1 MLSSNQKTILKPIK
15 LSGIGLHNGVIADLI
30 IKPGDENFGINFCR
44 VDINKNE
51 LITANFKNVI
61 EPILCTKIANENG
74 ISVSTVEHL
83 MAAFFGEG
91 IDNAL
96 VEINAS
102 EIPILDGSAS
112 EFVEAIRSAGI
123 KEQSAQR
130 QFIFVNKKIEVRE
143 GKKFISIEPSNND
156 LIIDFEIIYQN
167 PLIRTRRKEF
177 KLSQNKLSEI
187 YNSRTFC
194 LYEDIDLIKSKG
206 LAKGG
211 SLENAIVV
219 KDNEILNDDGL
230 RNRHEFVYHKIL
242 DCIGDLMLS
251 GNRIIGHVKT
261 SQGGHALTNKLLL
274 RFFSDKSNW
283 TLKTSKSINKNAQI
297 NEKLKKP
304 ISVSI

>member
-1 MLSSNQKTILKPIK
+1 MLTAYQKTINRPIK
-15 LSGIGLHNGVIADLI
+15 LTGVGLHNGLNADLVI
-30 IKPGDENFGINFCR
+30 NPAKENFGIKFCR
-44 VDINKNE
+44 VDLSENNLIN
-51 LITANFKNVI
+51 ANFKNVV
-61 EPILCTKIANENG
+61 EPILCTKISNKDG
-74 ISVSTVEHL
+74 VTVSTVEHL
-83 MAAFFGEG
+83 MAALYGEG

-96 VEINAS
+96 IEVNSS

-112 EFVEAIRSAGI
+112 EFVEAIRAVGV
-123 KEQSAQR
+123 KEQSTLR
-130 QFIFVNKKIEVRE
+130 QFIQVEKKIEIRE
-143 GKKFISIEPSNND
+143 GEKFISIEPSNND
-156 LIIDFEIIYQN
+156 LIIDFEIIYGN

-177 KLSQNKLSEI
+177 KLSQDKLTEI

-211 SLENAIVV
+211 SLDNAIVV

-251 GNRIIGHVKT
+251 GNRIIGHIIT

-274 RFFSDKSNW
+274 KFFSDKSNW
-283 TLKTSKSINKNAQI
+283 SLKSIESINTKAQ
-297 NEKLKKP
+297 EKQNIKKP
-304 ISVSI
+304 LAANV